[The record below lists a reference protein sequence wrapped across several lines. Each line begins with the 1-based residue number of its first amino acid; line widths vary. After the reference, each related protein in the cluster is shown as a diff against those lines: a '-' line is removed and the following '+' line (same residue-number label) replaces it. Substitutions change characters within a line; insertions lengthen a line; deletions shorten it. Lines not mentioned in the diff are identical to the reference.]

1 MKIKLTDAG
10 QNLTLGFVQ
19 GQRIKFTKAVFGN
32 GDYRYTDGKR
42 DTPQIVNAIKE
53 IAFDSNP
60 VVKEGEQTAE
70 LSFTFDNTGLE
81 SGFHV
86 TEIGYYAKLISQDE
100 DGNEIEGDEVLYG
113 LGNAEES
120 EADYVPPA
128 KVRSVS
134 ITYTSYIYI
143 GNADVSAVL
152 SENADY
158 ALKKDLNDHIGNKN
172 NPHEVSKGQVGLGLV
187 PNVATNDQTPTYDN
201 ADKLTTLESGE
212 TLSKAFSKIKKA
224 ISDLI
229 THIGTKK
236 GNPHNVTIN
245 DVGGAAKEHT
255 HDAKDINK
263 GVLPVE
269 RGGTGYSSG
278 ASFNKLETPGGTQ
291 KNLFGKPDTNYAS
304 CNGNITLPGG
314 VLVQWGRVNVDT
326 KSFFVNFAKEFAN
339 TEYALFFPSCSSDA
353 TPIWKNPD
361 KKVNGFTMNRTFG
374 ISGNASQTADWLAIG
389 QAKEG

>member
-86 TEIGYYAKLISQDE
+86 TEIGYFAKLITKNE
-100 DGNEIEGDEVLYG
+100 DGTETEGDEVLYG

-128 KVRSVS
+128 EVRAVS

-187 PNVATNDQTPTYDN
+187 PNVTTNNQTPTYDD
-201 ADKLTTLESGE
+201 ADKLTKLESGE
-212 TLSKAFSKIKKA
+212 TLSVAFSKIKKA

-236 GNPHNVTIN
+236 GNPHNVTIG

-255 HDAKDINK
+255 HDAQDINK
-263 GVLPVE
+263 GVLSVE
-269 RGGTGYSSG
+269 RGGTGREKCADFSIR
-278 ASFNKLETPGGTQ
+278 ETR
-291 KNLFGKPDTNYAS
+291 GKKSDDWGVCYGCAQLP
-304 CNGNITLPGG
+304 NGLLI
-314 VLVQWGRVNVDT
+314 QWGRSNIDSR
-326 KSFFVNFAKEFAN
+326 KFFTTFSKEYAN
-339 TEYALFFPSCSSDA
+339 TNYSLIFPTCGDNFV
-353 TPIWKNPD
+353 PVWRNPE
-361 KKVNGFTMNRTFG
+361 KSTNGFSLVRTG
-374 ISGNASQTADWLAIG
+374 GTSITSASQTADWLAIG

>member
-100 DGNEIEGDEVLYG
+100 DGQDVEGDEVLYG

-128 KVRSVS
+128 EVRAVS

-158 ALKKDLNDHIGNKN
+158 ALKKDLSDHINNKN

-187 PNVATNDQTPTYDN
+187 PNVATNDQTPTYD
-201 ADKLTTLESGE
+201 DTKKLTTLESGE
-212 TLSKAFSKIKKA
+212 KLSVAFSKIKKA

-236 GNPHNVTIN
+236 GNPHNVTIS

-291 KNLFGKPDTNYAS
+291 TILGKKDTNYGS
-304 CNGNITLPGG
+304 CNGSAILPGG
-314 VLVQWGRVNVDT
+314 LLIQWGKVNVDT
-326 KSFFVNFAKEFAN
+326 ANFFVNFAKEFAN
-339 TEYALFFPSCSSDA
+339 TEYALVFPTCSSDIQ
-353 TPIWKNPD
+353 PDWKNPE
-361 KKVNGFTMNRTFG
+361 KTMKGFKMKRTVG
-374 ISGNASQTADWLAIG
+374 VIGNASQTADWIAIG

>member
-100 DGNEIEGDEVLYG
+100 DGNDVEGDEVLYG

-128 KVRSVS
+128 EVRAVS

-158 ALKKDLNDHIGNKN
+158 ALKKDLSDHIGHKN

-187 PNVATNDQTPTYDN
+187 PNVSTNDQTPTYNDT
-201 ADKLTTLESGE
+201 DKLTTLESGE
-212 TLSKAFSKIKKA
+212 KLSIAFSKIKKA

-236 GNPHNVTIN
+236 GNPHNVTIS

-255 HDAKDINK
+255 HDAQDINK

-278 ASFNKLETPGGTQ
+278 ANFNKRETLGGTQ
-291 KNLFGKPDTNYAS
+291 TILGRKDTNYGS
-304 CNGNITLPGG
+304 CNGSAILPGG
-314 VLVQWGRVNVDT
+314 LLVQWGRVNVDT
-326 KSFFVNFAKEFAN
+326 SSFFVNFAKEYAN
-339 TEYALFFPSCSSDA
+339 TEYALIFPTCSSDVQ
-353 TPIWKNPD
+353 PDWKNPE
-361 KKVNGFTMNRTFG
+361 KATNGFKMKRTAG
-374 ISGNASQTADWLAIG
+374 VIGNASQTADWFAIG
-389 QAKEG
+389 QAKDG